1 MNEEHAETS
10 PQVALARTTDPGLVA
25 ARHRARPREGW
36 RAPPPPPA
44 SPAGIARTVL
54 SILAM
59 PWGVLVELGVEA
71 ARTVGA
77 VFSSRSDR

>member
-1 MNEEHAETS
+1 MNDGPEETS
-10 PQVALARTTDPGLVA
+10 AQLALTRTTGPGLVA
-25 ARHRARPREGW
+25 ARERPGRREGW

-44 SPAGIARTVL
+44 SPSGIAGTVL

-59 PWGVLVELGVEA
+59 PWLVVVELGIEA

-77 VFSSRSDR
+77 VFSSRGDR